1 MDMSELTGSCSTA
14 VMTDDSYVTQVIKIV
29 PFTGAIDVSCKNM
42 NTDKDTGPCSSAM
55 VTDDS
60 YVTKVLKI
68 APAAGDTDG
77 SHETEYDC
85 TDWFV
90 DIKPDNLQDIKEE
103 TKDVCYI
110 CKCNIIQT
118 KTNYSSH
125 RHMQAPL
132 VLQNWRL
139 LF

>member
-1 MDMSELTGSCSTA
+1 MDMSKLTGSCSSA
-14 VMTDDSYVTQVIKIV
+14 AMTDDSYVTQVIKIV
-29 PFTGAIDVSCKNM
+29 PVTGAIDVSCKNM
-42 NTDKDTGPCSSAM
+42 NTDKDTGPRSSAM

-103 TKDVCYI
+103 PKDVRYTAFI
-110 CKCNIIQT
+110 
-118 KTNYSSH
+118 
-125 RHMQAPL
+125 
-132 VLQNWRL
+132 
-139 LF
+139 